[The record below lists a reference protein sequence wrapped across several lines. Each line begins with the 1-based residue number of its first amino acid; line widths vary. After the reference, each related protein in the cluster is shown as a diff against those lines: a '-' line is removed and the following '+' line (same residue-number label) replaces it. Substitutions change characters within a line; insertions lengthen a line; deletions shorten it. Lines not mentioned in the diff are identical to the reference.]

1 MPPGSHRLIAAQFF
15 SALADNALLI
25 VTMALLALLALPAGA
40 AAAGRFVALHDA
52 RRMLG
57 FSVALGLVLS
67 IVPPVIGFGLL
78 IALAIGVLTWRSRVS
93 LD

>member
-1 MPPGSHRLIAAQFF
+1 MPPGFHRLIAAQFF

-25 VTMALLALLALPAGA
+25 VTMALLALPAGA